1 MIGSD
6 SSEWHKQ
13 NNSINICWFYRLIY
27 MAWGC
32 SSLEIYSSLLL
43 WFLHALMNR
52 PLAIPMK
59 WSGLPGIQYL
69 HVFFFFLTI
78 SFHCGIL
85 FLIGLPF
92 HVDHTLILQ
101 HFGQRKFYN
110 STFIPPKNH
119 FHHSM
124 NSGGME
130 PTRWVHFQNQTLFSV
145 AGDMPMH
152 ARHHIPLSI

>member
-1 MIGSD
+1 MLILSLDLHGMRSFFSRD
-6 SSEWHKQ
+6 LQLSFTLVSSCLNEQ
-13 NNSINICWFYRLIY
+13 TSSNSY
-27 MAWGC
+27 
-32 SSLEIYSSLLL
+32 EV
-43 WFLHALMNR
+43 
-52 PLAIPMK
+52 K
-59 WSGLPGIQYL
+59 WATRNPIFTC
-69 HVFFFFLTI
+69 FFFFLTI

-130 PTRWVHFQNQTLFSV
+130 PTRWVHFQNQTLLSV